1 MLGCVSKVGVVVTIV
16 AGTSGAA
23 VSGVVAPVQAAPSGP
38 GNAQDTI
45 SALQAQGFNVVVN
58 KLGTAP
64 LNQSSVIAVRAD
76 LHQDGQRH
84 PGHG

>member
-1 MLGCVSKVGVVVTIV
+1 MLLSLSW
-16 AGTSGAA
+16 AGTSAPQL
-23 VSGVVAPVQAAPSGP
+23 SESSLPVQAAPSGP

-64 LNQSSVIAVRAD
+64 LDRVLRDSCERAD

-84 PGHG
+84 PGRG